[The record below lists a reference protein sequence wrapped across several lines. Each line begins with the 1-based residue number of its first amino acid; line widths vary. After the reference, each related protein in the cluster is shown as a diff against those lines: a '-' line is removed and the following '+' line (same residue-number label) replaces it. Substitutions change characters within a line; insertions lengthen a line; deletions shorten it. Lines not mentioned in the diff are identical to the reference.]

1 MDLRA
6 RAHYVAGSMEL
17 LLTLFALLSAVTGAL
32 SGTRAPQP
40 DARPAIQATQ
50 RAEVAPHAARAVK
63 ALSVRA
69 PARSPAAAVE
79 TVARP
84 AQVLVRAIPLYVDR
98 LIE

>member
-6 RAHYVAGSMEL
+6 RAHYVAASMEL

-32 SGTRAPQP
+32 TGTRAPQP

-50 RAEVAPHAARAVK
+50 AAEVAPRVARAVN
-63 ALSVRA
+63 ALPVAA
-69 PARSPAAAVE
+69 PTRIAAVA
-79 TVARP
+79 TMTAPRP
-84 AQVLVRAIPLYVDR
+84 AQVLVAAVPLYVDR